1 MKQLALIH
9 GVSGTH
15 RASRGE
21 QVRDSDLSRISSQS
35 CSLVLG
41 QVLGRVQRF
50 LARAF
55 HFRTLVRTVPEQLV
69 FGKSVASPTRE
80 GAGLIRGA
88 RCYSKTVMAVS
99 SRTWTWNVDLPPQDL
114 WPVLADTNRFN
125 EAMGLPP
132 YALEETPQP
141 DGTVRRRGRGKAAG
155 FTLEWEEKPYE
166 WITGRWFRVSRVFS
180 KGPFRRFGPVFELSE
195 DGKGG
200 SVVSY
205 GLEWEPLSLTGRL
218 FGRKLAEKAGGAVE
232 KRILEAVGFLKGER
246 PSMFELPPPELPAG
260 ARERA
265 VAMAAEI
272 DRSPYGNGL
281 GRALAATV
289 QGGMA
294 SDLAHLKPKV
304 LARQL
309 QRPPRV
315 TIEACLAAVRA
326 GLLTMSW
333 DLLCTNCR
341 GPKLSASLLS
351 ELPRGAHC
359 PSCNIDYGRDFE
371 KNVEL
376 SFAPAPTV
384 RPITA
389 GGFCLS
395 GPMSTPHVVV
405 QVLLAPGERRRVEME
420 LPPGSYRV
428 RTLHPGPHVDFEVA
442 AASPL
447 RGWRRSPSSWEPLDS
462 PEFVNDTASEI
473 AILVEDR
480 TWARDALTAPEVIS
494 LQAFR
499 DLFAAATLR
508 PGDEA
513 GVSQVALLFS
523 DLRGSTALYE
533 RVGDAAAYNMVR
545 EHFALLAAIV
555 RDHDG
560 AVVKTIGDA
569 VMASFGDPAHAVKA
583 ALAMQ
588 AGLQDHDLVLKLGV
602 HMGPSVVVT
611 LNDRLD
617 YFGSTVNMAAR
628 LQGQSTGGDIVL
640 SRAVAEDPAVQQII
654 APLPK
659 SQEEV
664 VLKGF
669 DRPVGFV
676 RTLPNSANKAVQ

>member
-1 MKQLALIH
+1 MP
-9 GVSGTH
+9 VS
-15 RASRGE
+15 R
-21 QVRDSDLSRISSQS
+21 
-35 CSLVLG
+35 
-41 QVLGRVQRF
+41 
-50 LARAF
+50 
-55 HFRTLVRTVPEQLV
+55 
-69 FGKSVASPTRE
+69 
-80 GAGLIRGA
+80 
-88 RCYSKTVMAVS
+88 
-99 SRTWTWNVDLPPQDL
+99 RTWTWTFDLPPAEL
-114 WPVLADTNRFN
+114 WPVLADTGRFN
-125 EAMGLPP
+125 EAMGLPA

-141 DGTVRRRGRGKAAG
+141 DGTVLRRGRGKAAG

-166 WITGRWFRVSRVFS
+166 WIRFRRFRQARVFS
-180 KGPFRRFGPVFELSE
+180 RGPFRRFGPVFELSS
-195 DGKGG
+195 DGRGSDKGG
-200 SVVSY
+200 STVSY
-205 GLEWEPLSLTGRL
+205 ALEWEPLSLTGRL
-218 FGRKLAEKAGGAVE
+218 FGARLAEKAGAVVE
-232 KRILEAVGFLKGER
+232 RRILEAVGFLKGER
-246 PSMFELPPPELPAG
+246 SAMFELPPPELPEG

-265 VAMAAEI
+265 AAMAAEI

-281 GRALAATV
+281 GRALAGTV
-289 QGGMA
+289 LGGMA
-294 SDLAHLKPKV
+294 SDLAPLKPRV
-304 LARQL
+304 LARRL
-309 QRPPRV
+309 GVAPRAA
-315 TIEACLAAVRA
+315 IEACLAAVKA

-359 PSCNIDYGRDFE
+359 PSCNIDYDRDFE
-371 KNVEL
+371 TNVEL
-376 SFAPAPTV
+376 SFAPAPQV
-384 RPITA
+384 RPLTA

-395 GPMSTPHVVV
+395 GPMATPHVVV

-442 AASPL
+442 TVSGL
-447 RGWRRSPSSWEPLDS
+447 RGWRRTSSSWEALES
-462 PEFVNDTASEI
+462 PELVNDTASEI

-480 TWARDALTAPEVIS
+480 SWARDALTAPEAIS

-513 GVSQVALLFS
+513 GVSQVALLFT

-533 RVGDAAAYNMVR
+533 RVGDAQAYNRVR

-569 VMASFGDPAHAVKA
+569 VMASFGDPAQAVRA

-588 AGLQDHDLVLKLGV
+588 AKLQGGDLVLKLGI

-628 LQGQSTGGDIVL
+628 LQGQSRGGDIVL
-640 SRAVAEDPAVQQII
+640 SRAVADDPAVQAAI
-654 APLPK
+654 ASLPR
-659 SQEEV
+659 SEEQV
-664 VLKGF
+664 MLKGF

-676 RTLPNSANKAVQ
+676 RLT